1 MATSEGGNLLH
12 EISSKLPYMA
22 PAMRQI
28 AEFVL
33 NDPERVRI
41 MTITELAS
49 AASVAD
55 STVSR
60 FVRELGLDGYR
71 SLRLGIA
78 EATFA
83 TRASANGE
91 TEQYVYEG
99 ISRDEPAESIIGKVE
114 RSSQAA
120 LRQTAL
126 RVNPKAIDGAVD
138 LIERADVIVFFAMGL
153 SCVAAQAG
161 VMRFTRAGKKC
172 LLFHDQSIQ
181 VMSATILTSRD
192 VVIGISDSGQTTAVV
207 DAMRLARAHGAAT
220 IGVTSVERSALVAHA
235 DVAVFTSTVPGS
247 GLYGESVTSKWGQ
260 LLVIDT
266 LYATYASRHFDETL
280 AHLEET
286 FTAGILHSRSSEGGL

>member
-1 MATSEGGNLLH
+1 MTTSPGGNLLH

-28 AEFVL
+28 GEFVL
-33 NDPERVRI
+33 KDPEAIRI

-60 FVRELGLDGYR
+60 FVREMGLDSYR
-71 SLRLGIA
+71 SLRLGVA
-78 EATFA
+78 EATFVN
-83 TRASANGE
+83 RAGTGVADQ
-91 TEQYVYEG
+91 QYVYEG
-99 ISRDEPAESIIGKVE
+99 ISRDEPADSIIGKVE
-114 RSSQAA
+114 RSSQEA

-126 RVNPKAIDGAVD
+126 RINPAAIAGAVE
-138 LIERADVIVFFAMGL
+138 LIERANVIVFFAMGL
-153 SCVAAQAG
+153 SCVAGEAG
-161 VMRFTRAGKKC
+161 VLRFTRAGKKC

-181 VMSATILTSRD
+181 VMSATILDSSD
-192 VVIGISDSGQTTAVV
+192 VVIGISDSGETTLIVE
-207 DAMRLARAHGAAT
+207 AMRLARAHGAGT
-220 IGVTSVERSALVAHA
+220 IGVTSAEGSPLVANS
-235 DVAVFTSTVPGS
+235 DVTLFTSTVPGG

-266 LYATYASRHFDETL
+266 LYATYASRHFDQTL

-286 FTAGILHSRSSEGGL
+286 YTAAIRNSRTH